1 MSNLEKTTIGVLV
14 GGACVWLSFVVCWWT
29 AAMVHMYVGGISVN
43 VVIAAALTGL
53 MVGVI
58 LDVLFLRRWI
68 RGFYT
73 ARLWSL
79 ALVYGALCVVA
90 VASFMGLP
98 VGTFGLG
105 LLAGAYA
112 GRREIHNPSDESAGY
127 GLRRVAGFAAL
138 LTAGAALAIG
148 LLALHEESVVALF
161 PRVLAFSSWSVGF
174 LVVCVLC
181 MVLLGAQYWCSL
193 SAGRSA
199 LRIGRRPEGKPR
211 MF

>member
-1 MSNLEKTTIGVLV
+1 MSRLENTIVGVLL
-14 GGACVWLSFVVCWWT
+14 GGACAWLSFVVCWWT
-29 AAMVHMYVGGISVN
+29 AAIVHMYVGVISIN

-53 MVGVI
+53 LVGII
-58 LDVLFLRRWI
+58 LDVLFLRGWM

-79 ALVYGALCVVA
+79 ALVYGVLCVVA

-112 GRREIHNPSDESAGY
+112 GRREIHNPSDDIAGS
-127 GLRRVAGFAAL
+127 GVRKVAWFAAL

-148 LLALHEESVVALF
+148 LLALHEESVVELF
-161 PRVLAFSSWSVGF
+161 PRVLGISSGSVGF

-181 MVLLGAQYWCSL
+181 VVLFGAQYWCSL
-193 SAGRSA
+193 GAGRLA
-199 LRIGRRPEGKPR
+199 LRIGRRLEG
-211 MF
+211 